1 MVTFHTSHASDSSST
16 ALSWVWVLIYWR
28 IFLNVS
34 STLSFGPS
42 LYAMLQREFLFMLLS
57 VCQQYSTITCYLMIP
72 SLWWGASVSSVLL
85 IKFQSYKGT
94 VPGPQGC
101 SLLSV
106 PVLLWGAVLG
116 PLQIFAPLVKEKL
129 FCFLCALPPDAG
141 EAFPIALSKIVCV
154 AFSQQFKTF
163 IMKRCQETLDDVL
176 WLSCSCY
183 WSLSSSLHYKGT
195 LLLDSHQS
203 FLWSL
208 VKCIQQS
215 LRTAECFPYIYI
227 LTSSVCSWDP
237 SLGLNSSIKISA
249 EFSCMSGSIW
259 PS

>member
-1 MVTFHTSHASDSSST
+1 MVTFHVSHASDSSST

-94 VPGPQGC
+94 VPGPQGY

-116 PLQIFAPLVKEKL
+116 PLQIFAPLVKKKL

-163 IMKRCQETLDDVL
+163 IMKRCQARRPWVVFYDFPVAATDLFPQACTTRGHFFWTLINLFCDH
-176 WLSCSCY
+176 WLSAYSRA
-183 WSLSSSLHYKGT
+183 WEQLHVSISTICMY
-195 LLLDSHQS
+195 LHVS
-203 FLWSL
+203 
-208 VKCIQQS
+208 
-215 LRTAECFPYIYI
+215 
-227 LTSSVCSWDP
+227 TSSQILYALETHHLALTVQ
-237 SLGLNSSIKISA
+237 
-249 EFSCMSGSIW
+249 
-259 PS
+259 

>member
-1 MVTFHTSHASDSSST
+1 MVTFHTSHASNSSSA
-16 ALSWVWVLIYWR
+16 ALSWVWVLIYWK

-57 VCQQYSTITCYLMIP
+57 VCQQYSTITCYLMIL
-72 SLWWGASVSSVLL
+72 SLWWGASASSVLL

-116 PLQIFAPLVKEKL
+116 PLQIFAPLIKEKL
-129 FCFLCALPPDAG
+129 FCFLCALLPDAG

-163 IMKRCQETLDDVL
+163 IMKRCQARRPWMVFYD
-176 WLSCSCY
+176 
-183 WSLSSSLHYKGT
+183 
-195 LLLDSHQS
+195 
-203 FLWSL
+203 
-208 VKCIQQS
+208 
-215 LRTAECFPYIYI
+215 FPVAATD
-227 LTSSVCSWDP
+227 LFPKLALQGDTSS
-237 SLGLNSSIKISA
+237 GLLSIFFVITV
-249 EFSCMSGSIW
+249 
-259 PS
+259 